1 MADAGPLCAPRKVRY
16 PAGLGRTRRHGW
28 RAAWVQ
34 LERLDFILVFICGLN
49 YILHALQGWSD
60 PFRLIPLIVISAGFN
75 FCVGRA
81 LTRRPARFLLAAGIG
96 GNLILLGYFKYA
108 AFLLGTF
115 APLLGIQPLPVTV
128 ETPIGISFYTLTQIA
143 FLVDA
148 YRKQARE
155 YKLLNY
161 GCLSAI
167 SRT

>member
-1 MADAGPLCAPRKVRY
+1 MLFNSIQFISVFLPITLAGFFLF
-16 PAGLGRTRRHGW
+16 GTFGFQ
-28 RAAWVQ
+28 RAALLWT
-34 LERLDFILVFICGLN
+34 LLASFVF
-49 YILHALQGWSD
+49 YGWSD